1 MVSKQLI
8 SCNYKRSS
16 QEVFDEI
23 IIHNFVQRTEKCHSG
38 QDALC
43 PFEHEEIILFVQ
55 TTLFQTKQAA
65 LEQVVPKKKEKY
77 SCFYINFIFIKL
89 KHH

>member
-1 MVSKQLI
+1 MYIHIAHKKTQAL
-8 SCNYKRSS
+8 
-16 QEVFDEI
+16 VFDEI

-43 PFEHEEIILFVQ
+43 PFDEKILFVQ

-65 LEQVVPKKKEKY
+65 LQQVVPKKEKNKNVFISSLY
-77 SCFYINFIFIKL
+77 SSN
-89 KHH
+89 